1 MKDEYVDVS
10 RLARCDECFDFKYTV
25 DDPVVVV
32 LLALNN
38 PRLIKIYK
46 FIKREFKDKE
56 FTVEEVSGKLGLEKI
71 TARVYLNALYG
82 LGVLEKRKKHGK
94 YFYRLSDEL

>member
-1 MKDEYVDVS
+1 MKDEYVDVG

-25 DDPVVVV
+25 EDPVLV

-56 FTVEEVSGKLGLEKI
+56 FTEEEIAEKLGLSRI
-71 TARVYLNALYG
+71 TAFSYLNSLYS
-82 LGVLEKRKKHGK
+82 LGILEKRKKHGK